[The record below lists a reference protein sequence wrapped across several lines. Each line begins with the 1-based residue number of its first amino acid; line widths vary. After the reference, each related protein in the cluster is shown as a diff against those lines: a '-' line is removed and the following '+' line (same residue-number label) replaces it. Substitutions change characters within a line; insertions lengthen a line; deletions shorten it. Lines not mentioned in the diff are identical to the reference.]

1 MRPVLP
7 LLCLASFLE
16 AAQAILSA
24 RRVVQPRVCQAAAR
38 TTQPQASAADSAI
51 AELAARLGRQ
61 LTAAETDLAREAVGR
76 AINELETRFLR
87 SLAVGG
93 EAQPEQREL
102 KGGAAAAAAS
112 WGSWR
117 VRAPTDAKAR
127 AHHVLVNSESQALS
141 LLKELTFGADIGELA
156 AEHSACPSKDRGGDL
171 GEFEPGD
178 MATEF
183 DAFVFDASSPVGVPL
198 GPVRTPF
205 GYHVVI
211 IDERTM

>member
-1 MRPVLP
+1 MSAHWLP
-7 LLCLASFLE
+7 SSRL
-16 AAQAILSA
+16 A
-24 RRVVQPRVCQAAAR
+24 RRA
-38 TTQPQASAADSAI
+38 
-51 AELAARLGRQ
+51 
-61 LTAAETDLAREAVGR
+61 TAGD
-76 AINELETRFLR
+76 
-87 SLAVGG
+87 
-93 EAQPEQREL
+93 AQPAEQREL
-102 KGGAAAAAAS
+102 KGGATAAAAS

-127 AHHVLVNSESQALS
+127 AHHVLVDSEAQALS
-141 LLKELTFGADIGELA
+141 LLKQLAFGADIGQLA

-171 GEFEPGD
+171 GEFVPGD

-205 GYHVVI
+205 GYHVVV